1 MSYYSRKLPTQLIEI
16 TMSSAQTASQGDF
29 VLFDTL
35 RATGTHGVTI
45 NGATGEIGLDTTK
58 QYSVRASMHV
68 ERSNSTSSYTFAWH
82 DSGGTLITTAD
93 GGYDARFE
101 DGIYSNSTYVAVY
114 QNLNP
119 VSAIR
124 LKATLLA
131 ASSTILSATKLIII
145 EVTP

>member
-16 TMSSAQTASQGDF
+16 SLSSAQTASQNDY

-35 RATGTHGVTI
+35 RATGTNGVTL
-45 NGATGEIGLDTTK
+45 NTVTGEIGLDTTK
-58 QYSVRASMHV
+58 LYSVRASIHV

-82 DSGGTLITTAD
+82 DSGGSLITPAN

-101 DGIYSNSTYVAVY
+101 DGIYANSTYIATY
-114 QNLNP
+114 QNSSPL
-119 VSAIR
+119 SAIR
-124 LKATLLA
+124 LRATLLA
-131 ASSTILSATKLIII
+131 ASSTILTATKVIII

>member
-35 RATGTHGVTI
+35 RATGSHGVTI

-131 ASSTILSATKLIII
+131 ASSTILTATKVIIV

>member
-1 MSYYSRKLPTQLIEI
+1 MSYYSRKLPTQMIEI
-16 TMSSAQTASQGDF
+16 SLSSAQTASQNDY

-35 RATGTHGVTI
+35 RATGTHGVTL
-45 NGATGEIGLDTTK
+45 NTVTGEIGLDTTK

-82 DSGGTLITTAD
+82 DSGGSLITPAN

-114 QNLNP
+114 QNINP
-119 VSAIR
+119 ISAIR
-124 LKATLLA
+124 LRATLLA
-131 ASSTILSATKLIII
+131 ASSTILTATKVIII